1 MSRNNASS
9 SAAAVG
15 RASYDI
21 EAGRG
26 YEDTQFYP
34 SDEIVEG
41 IPTYVRHNF
50 IKKVYSILSLQLILT
65 AAIATPFALY
75 PEHFMGPKTVALVY
89 LSVFITIG
97 IMIAIMCAP
106 SIMRNYPTNYIVLTI
121 FTLAEGFMVGIIT
134 SRYEIN
140 SILLAVG
147 IVAIVVMG
155 LTAYAFQTKHDFT
168 GMGPYL
174 FVATLVLALFGL
186 MFLFF
191 GTTPILHKV
200 YAGIGALIFS
210 MYLVFDTQLI
220 AGGKHTRFSF
230 SLDDYCF
237 AAISLY
243 IDIIQLFIYII
254 SLVGNER

>member
-1 MSRNNASS
+1 MSRNSGS
-9 SAAAVG
+9 IGRGTIDLEAA
-15 RASYDI
+15 
-21 EAGRG
+21 RG
-26 YEDTQFYP
+26 YEDSQFYP
-34 SDEIVEG
+34 SDQIVEG

-50 IKKVYSILSLQLILT
+50 IRKVYSILAVQLIVT
-65 AAIATPFALY
+65 AAIAVPFALY
-75 PEHFMGPKTVALVY
+75 PEKFVGPKTVALVY
-89 LSVFITIG
+89 LSVFLTLG

-106 SIMRNYPTNYIVLTI
+106 SIMRKYPTNYIVLTI
-121 FTLAEGFMVGIIT
+121 FTAAEGFMVGIIT
-134 SRYEIN
+134 SRYDIN

-191 GTTPILHKV
+191 GSTPVLHKV

-210 MYLVFDTQLI
+210 MYLVYDTQLI
-220 AGGKHTRFSF
+220 AGGKHNKYSF

-237 AAISLY
+237 AAMSLY
-243 IDIIQLFIYII
+243 IDIIQLFIYIL
-254 SLVGNER
+254 SLVGSER